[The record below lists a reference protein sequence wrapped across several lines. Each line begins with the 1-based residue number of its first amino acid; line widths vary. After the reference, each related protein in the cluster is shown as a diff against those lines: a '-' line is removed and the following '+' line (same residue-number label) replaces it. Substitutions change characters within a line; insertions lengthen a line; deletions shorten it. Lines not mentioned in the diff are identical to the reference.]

1 MIVRR
6 KQQLDQ
12 STSNG
17 KPVQQEVVHMTPAD
31 RTRLRNDVKIK
42 VQLSQEDTK
51 KTKETTEKLVE
62 KSMNASKSIKKGLD
76 EQKESL

>member
-1 MIVRR
+1 
-6 KQQLDQ
+6 
-12 STSNG
+12 
-17 KPVQQEVVHMTPAD
+17 MTPAD